1 MSSSTTVIDG
11 YLAGTWTIS
20 PVNSEVRFTVR
31 HLGVTTVHGRFNTVA
46 GTIVTGDSLEQSSV
60 SATIMADSIDTGFA
74 ARDAYLR
81 GNDVLAA
88 EDHAELRFAS
98 HGVRAAAR
106 SLLVDGALTLRDVT
120 KAVTWTV
127 KVGGFAHDPVEN
139 VPVLGLSAMTT
150 LRRADFG
157 FAKKVPALIVAES
170 VSVHLDI
177 HATGTAA

>member
-1 MSSSTTVIDG
+1 MSSSPTVIDG
-11 YLAGTWTIS
+11 YLAGTWKIS

-31 HLGVTTVHGRFNTVA
+31 HLGVTTVHGRFNAVA
-46 GTIVTGDSLEQSSV
+46 GTIVTGDTLAQSSV
-60 SATIMADSIDTGFA
+60 TATIAADSIDTGFG
-74 ARDAYLR
+74 ARDAYIR
-81 GNDVLAA
+81 GDDVLAA
-88 EDHAELRFAS
+88 KDHTELRFTS
-98 HGVRAAAR
+98 NGVRAAAR

-120 KAVTWTV
+120 KPVTWTV

-157 FAKKVPALIVAES
+157 LAAKIPAFVVAEA
-170 VSVHLDI
+170 VGVHLDI